1 MENSVDMIDPTGSQR
16 QAFFAT
22 DQTEPVIF
30 VNCHRYYPKARYPS
44 DFSDDR
50 FPTNVT
56 GREAYHRYLKEVA
69 SKFVTQV
76 GGRIVVAGP
85 VEMVFIGEGHWDEI
99 VMGQYPSK
107 AAAMRVPALPGYDE
121 IAIHRTA
128 GLQAAQTLVLNP
140 NDFLFNALT

>member
-1 MENSVDMIDPTGSQR
+1 MANSVNMINPTESQT

-30 VNCHRYYPKARYPS
+30 VNCHLYYPAARYPE

-50 FPTNVT
+50 YPANVT

-69 SKFVTQV
+69 SRFVTRV
-76 GGRIVVAGP
+76 GGRIVLAGP
-85 VEMVFIGEGHWDEI
+85 VEMVFIGEGKWDEI
-99 VMGQYPSK
+99 VIGQYPSK
-107 AAAMRVPALPGYDE
+107 AAAMRVPTLPGYDE
-121 IAIHRTA
+121 IAMHRTA

-140 NDFLFNALT
+140 SEFLFNQLR